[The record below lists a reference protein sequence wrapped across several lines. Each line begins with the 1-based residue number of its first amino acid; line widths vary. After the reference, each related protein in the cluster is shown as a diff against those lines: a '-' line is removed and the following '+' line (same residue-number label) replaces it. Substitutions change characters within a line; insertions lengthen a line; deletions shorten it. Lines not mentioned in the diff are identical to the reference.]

1 MRSVRS
7 HITRNPHQP
16 RRGAAAVEFAVVCP
30 MICLML
36 GGIIEIGQAFQ
47 IEHSLSNAARRGVR
61 SAISPGATSSEISQE
76 VKTHCAKL
84 LRVPEADIGVEI
96 SLNGSVNAEIGTAI
110 EDDEIGVTVQVPFS
124 KAGVGF
130 FSYLFDGTVLSSSCV
145 LERE

>member
-1 MRSVRS
+1 MRSGRS
-7 HITRNPHQP
+7 HFTHLPHKP

-30 MICLML
+30 IICLML

-61 SAISPGATSSEISQE
+61 TAISPGTTSNEVSQE
-76 VKTHCAKL
+76 VKTHCAEL
-84 LRVPEADIGVEI
+84 LKVAEADIGVVI
-96 SLNGSVNAEIGTAI
+96 SLNGTANAEIGTAI

-130 FSYLFDGTVLSSSCV
+130 FSYLFDGTTLSSSCV